1 MSEAISNLVTDTE
14 KQRTNSRSE
23 SRNEPVPV
31 RYPSGPVLVIIVIA
45 LMLSMFLASAQYTL
59 GYEWRANF
67 RAYRWRLIWQSIIS
81 TAIPKITVQFKSM
94 DDIGWYGS
102 AFFLTLAAFQSAW
115 GHIYQGFSLRVS
127 FLVAIAIFE
136 IGSLI
141 CALAPNSIALII
153 GRAIQAF
160 VAPPAK
166 VPILIGL
173 LGSTFSVASIAGPL
187 LGGVFSQHLTWRWCF
202 YINLPIGGVAAGV
215 LFFFFRTPE
224 QAKSGIG
231 RPLREKLKQFD
242 FIGLAVL
249 LAGLICFFLALQWG
263 GVTKPWSDG
272 SVIACLVLWVI
283 LTGAFVF
290 IEWWQKDRA
299 LMALRIL
306 KSRNIGACCAFIFF
320 LNAANFSLIYN
331 LPIYFQAINGDSPMT
346 SGIKNIPTIL
356 STSIATFISSAI
368 VTKIKYYQPFLL
380 AGSIL
385 ATIGAG
391 LIYTFN
397 LTSGLGSIIGY
408 QIIYGT
414 GTGLS
419 VQIPVVVAGALSSTE
434 DQPITMAT
442 VLFFQFISAAY
453 GVGSTDSIM
462 NNLLVQSIPRYMEGV
477 GPEEVINAGS
487 SGLQDVFSGSELL
500 GARRSYLNGLHGSW
514 AMGTA
519 LFGITFLCAFIPKQ
533 GSKIPRPGNR
543 KEDQGNSV
551 PMA

>member
-1 MSEAISNLVTDTE
+1 MSETNSNLVTDTKE
-14 KQRTNSRSE
+14 HRNDSRSE
-23 SRNEPVPV
+23 SRDGPVPV

-45 LMLSMFLASAQYTL
+45 LMLSMFL
-59 GYEWRANF
+59 
-67 RAYRWRLIWQSIIS
+67 SIIS

-127 FLVAIAIFE
+127 FLTAIAIFE
-136 IGSLI
+136 VGSLV
-141 CALAPNSIALII
+141 CALAPNSMALII
-153 GRAIQAF
+153 GRAIQGMGGAGLTGGCYTIAAF
-160 VAPPAK
+160 VAPPEK

-173 LGSTFSVASIAGPL
+173 LGSTFSIASIAGPL
-187 LGGVFSQHLTWRWCF
+187 LGGAFSQHLTWRWCF

-224 QAKSGIG
+224 QAKSGLA
-231 RPLREKLKQFD
+231 RSLKEKLKQFD
-242 FIGLAVL
+242 YIGLAVL
-249 LAGLICFFLALQWG
+249 LTGLICFFLALQWG

-283 LTGAFVF
+283 LTAAFVI
-290 IEWWQKDRA
+290 IEWWQEDRA
-299 LMALRIL
+299 LVALRIL
-306 KSRNIGACCAFIFF
+306 KSRSIGTCCAFIFF

-346 SGIKNIPTIL
+346 SGIKSIPTIL

-368 VTKIKYYQPFLL
+368 VTKIRYYQPFLL

-397 LTSGLGSIIGY
+397 LYSGLGSIIGY

-419 VQIPVVVAGALSSTE
+419 VQIPVIVAGSLSSTE

-462 NNLLVQSIPRYMEGV
+462 NNLLVQSIPRYMKGV
-477 GPEEVINAGS
+477 SPEDVINAGS

-514 AMGTA
+514 AMGVA
-519 LFGITFLCAFIPKQ
+519 LFGITFLCALISKQ
-533 GSKIPRPGNR
+533 GSRIPRPGNR
-543 KEDQGNSV
+543 KEDQGTSV